1 VLRNGSTAALEEPSD
16 ETTWFV
22 INRPVRTLRQVTTD
36 PDPDAALLV
45 DAAAVQDAV
54 RRARAGLVDR
64 EVLTEVVALC
74 AVAGEHLL
82 VVGPPGTAKSE
93 AVRRVSRQLGGRYFE
108 YLLGRFTEPNEV
120 FGPIDLQRLREGVV
134 EVQTAGMVP
143 EADIAFLDE
152 VFLGSTAI
160 LNTLLG
166 ILNERVFRR
175 GSTLIQCPLRVCVG
189 ATNRL
194 PDDPALDAFA
204 DRFLA
209 RVFVDPVA
217 DARLE
222 ELLEA
227 GWQNEPMTG
236 PGPVSLMPALDRL
249 SAAALACN
257 HSAVQPLLGVAVR
270 RLRAAGVMLSDRR
283 VVRAQR
289 LVAAAAILDGRSHAT
304 GVDLWV
310 LPLVAPTADA
320 QVLARET
327 LADLLASSTSRSLL
341 HAAEEYSR
349 GPLARAGRLTETA
362 RGLLEG
368 LGTGPAERDALL
380 RVEATLREIDAAFAT
395 EDLPAA
401 LAVVR
406 GQLIAVRQQPTD
418 QDPVAAGQA

>member
-1 VLRNGSTAALEEPSD
+1 
-16 ETTWFV
+16 
-22 INRPVRTLRQVTTD
+22 
-36 PDPDAALLV
+36 
-45 DAAAVQDAV
+45 
-54 RRARAGLVDR
+54 
-64 EVLTEVVALC
+64 VLTEVVALC

-82 VVGPPGTAKSE
+82 VIGPPGTAKSE
-93 AVRRVSRQLGGRYFE
+93 AVRRVAYQLGGQYFE

-175 GSTLIQCPLRVCVG
+175 GSTVVQCPLRVCVG

-194 PDDPALDAFA
+194 PEDPALDAFA

-209 RVFVDPVA
+209 RVFVEPVA

-222 ELLEA
+222 ELLES
-227 GWQNEPMTG
+227 GWEADL
-236 PGPVSLMPALDRL
+236 PGGEQASSLMPALDRL
-249 SAAALACN
+249 AVSARSCD
-257 HSAVQPLLGVAVR
+257 HTAVQPLLGVAVR
-270 RLRAAGVMLSDRR
+270 RLRAAGVVLSDRR

-289 LVAAAAILDGRSHAT
+289 LIAAAAILDGRDFAT

-310 LPLVAPTADA
+310 LPLIAPTADG

-327 LADLLASSTSRSLL
+327 LTDLLAASSNASLL
-341 HAAEEYSR
+341 HAAEEFSR
-349 GPLARAGRLTETA
+349 GPLARAGRLVETG
-362 RGLLEG
+362 RDV
-368 LGTGPAERDALL
+368 LGQTAGTPDGRDALL

-395 EDLPAA
+395 GDLPAE
-401 LAVVR
+401 LADVR
-406 GQLIAVRQQPTD
+406 ADLVTAARAHAV
-418 QDPVAAGQA
+418 AEEA

>member
-1 VLRNGSTAALEEPSD
+1 
-16 ETTWFV
+16 
-22 INRPVRTLRQVTTD
+22 VTSVEISRFD
-36 PDPDAALLV
+36 VFADAM
-45 DAAAVQDAV
+45 AVQEAV
-54 RRARAGLVDR
+54 RQARTGLVDR

-93 AVRRVSRQLGGRYFE
+93 AVRRVSQQLGGQYFE

-120 FGPIDLQRLREGVV
+120 FGPIDLQRLREGIV

-175 GSTLIQCPLRVCVG
+175 GSTLVQCPLRVCVG

-194 PDDPALDAFA
+194 PEDPALDAFA

-227 GWQNEPMTG
+227 GWQASRPQVSR
-236 PGPVSLMPALDRL
+236 PASLMPALDRL
-249 SAAALACN
+249 SAASRSCD
-257 HSAVQPLLGVAVR
+257 HTAVQPLLGVAIR
-270 RLRAAGVMLSDRR
+270 RLRAAGVVLSDRR

-289 LVAAAAILDGRSHAT
+289 LIAAAAVLDGRGSSAS
-304 GVDLWV
+304 VDLWV

-320 QVLARET
+320 QLLARET
-327 LADLLASSTSRSLL
+327 LTDLLAKSENISLL

-349 GPLARAGRLTETA
+349 GPMARAGRLAETGRA
-362 RGLLEG
+362 LLSD
-368 LGTGPAERDALL
+368 LGEGPADRDAML
-380 RVEATLREIDAAFAT
+380 RAEATLREIDAAFAV
-395 EDLPAA
+395 EDMPRS
-401 LAVVR
+401 LAELRV
-406 GQLIAVRQQPTD
+406 QLIAASQEHVK
-418 QDPVAAGQA
+418 AAEA